1 MYNHVQAIAGGKSI
15 QEKKRCEMKQS
26 GKHWLLA
33 LVIFTVF
40 VALSGCG
47 KKDDGPVSMKGYAS
61 GVEAATEEETQAEE
75 SSLYTVSG
83 VDTTLST
90 MTFLNIDT
98 GRYEQY
104 SYTDGTIFKDR
115 HGSLISAASM
125 VPGKVVTLTLR
136 DKDLILEK
144 VEQSADAWEMDDI
157 GKFSYNEEDK
167 IFTIGDTKYSYDEE
181 LQVFSG
187 DAAIELSAVTG
198 QDTLRI
204 QGIDRKVLSVSVTTG
219 HGVIQLVNTQALE
232 GGWLSLNH
240 KNYYK
245 ITENMQLEVPEGT
258 YELTVAGNGYGGSTE
273 VAVTRNEQTSVD
285 VDSIKGEDP
294 KYCTLT
300 FAVDVAGALMYIDGS
315 QVDYT
320 QPLQL
325 QYGIHSI
332 QITADGYDTWSKRL
346 YVNSPE
352 AQIEIALSD
361 DDTGSTE
368 TESTETA
375 GNEENTTVEHKHSDS
390 TSDSNSTTG
399 TTGSTGSSS
408 DSDAYRKA
416 LSEIIDTLTSN
427 NNSSTST
434 LNQVVNSLTN

>member
-1 MYNHVQAIAGGKSI
+1 
-15 QEKKRCEMKQS
+15 MKQS
-26 GKHWLLA
+26 GKHWLLD

-352 AQIEIALSD
+352 AQIEIALSG

-390 TSDSNSTTG
+390 TSNSSG
-399 TTGSTGSSS
+399 TNSSSGSSSS

>member
-1 MYNHVQAIAGGKSI
+1 
-15 QEKKRCEMKQS
+15 MKQS

-47 KKDDGPVSMKGYAS
+47 RKDDGPVSMKGYVS
-61 GVEAATEEETQAEE
+61 GVEAATEEVTQAEE

-352 AQIEIALSD
+352 AQIEIALSG

-390 TSDSNSTTG
+390 TSNSSG
-399 TTGSTGSSS
+399 TNSSSGSSSS

>member
-1 MYNHVQAIAGGKSI
+1 
-15 QEKKRCEMKQS
+15 
-26 GKHWLLA
+26 
-33 LVIFTVF
+33 
-40 VALSGCG
+40 
-47 KKDDGPVSMKGYAS
+47 MKGYAS
-61 GVEAATEEETQAEE
+61 GVEAATEEVTQAEE

-273 VAVTRNEQTSVD
+273 VAVTRNEQISVD

-352 AQIEIALSD
+352 AQIEIALSG

-390 TSDSNSTTG
+390 TSNSSG
-399 TTGSTGSSS
+399 TNSSSGSSSS

>member
-1 MYNHVQAIAGGKSI
+1 
-15 QEKKRCEMKQS
+15 MKQS
-26 GKHWLLA
+26 EKHWLLA

-47 KKDDGPVSMKGYAS
+47 RKDDGPVSMKGYAS
-61 GVEAATEEETQAEE
+61 GVEAATEEVTQAEE

-273 VAVTRNEQTSVD
+273 VAVTRNEQISVD

-352 AQIEIALSD
+352 AQIEIALSG

-368 TESTETA
+368 TEPTEAAA
-375 GNEENTTVEHKHSDS
+375 GNEEDTTVEHKHSDS
-390 TSDSNSTTG
+390 TSGSNSTTG
-399 TTGSTGSSS
+399 STGSTTSGSTSNSSGTNSSSGSSSS

-427 NNSSTST
+427 SNYSTNT
-434 LNQVVNSLTN
+434 LNQVINSLTN

>member
-1 MYNHVQAIAGGKSI
+1 
-15 QEKKRCEMKQS
+15 MKQS

-352 AQIEIALSD
+352 AQIEIALSG

-375 GNEENTTVEHKHSDS
+375 GNEKDTTVEHKHSDS
-390 TSDSNSTTG
+390 TSDSSGTNSSS
-399 TTGSTGSSS
+399 GSSSS

-434 LNQVVNSLTN
+434 LNQVVNSLTD

>member
-1 MYNHVQAIAGGKSI
+1 
-15 QEKKRCEMKQS
+15 MKQS

-47 KKDDGPVSMKGYAS
+47 RKDDGPVSMKGYAS

-258 YELTVAGNGYGGSTE
+258 YELTVAGNGYGGSTG

-352 AQIEIALSD
+352 AQIEIALSG

-390 TSDSNSTTG
+390 TSNSSG
-399 TTGSTGSSS
+399 TNSSSGSSSS

>member
-1 MYNHVQAIAGGKSI
+1 M
-15 QEKKRCEMKQS
+15 KRS

-47 KKDDGPVSMKGYAS
+47 RKDDGPVSMKGYAS
-61 GVEAATEEETQAEE
+61 GVEAATEEVTQAEE

-83 VDTTLST
+83 ADTTLST

-232 GGWLSLNH
+232 DGWLSLNH

-352 AQIEIALSD
+352 AQIEIALSG

-368 TESTETA
+368 TEATETA

-399 TTGSTGSSS
+399 ATGSTGSSS

>member
-1 MYNHVQAIAGGKSI
+1 MYNHVQAIAGGKEHTGEKEVRNEAIREALAVGLGYFHSI
-15 QEKKRCEMKQS
+15 
-26 GKHWLLA
+26 
-33 LVIFTVF
+33 
-40 VALSGCG
+40 CG
-47 KKDDGPVSMKGYAS
+47 RGRKDDGPVSMKGYVS
-61 GVEAATEEETQAEE
+61 GVEAATEEVTQAEE

-83 VDTTLST
+83 ADTTLST

-273 VAVTRNEQTSVD
+273 VAVTRNEQISVD

-352 AQIEIALSD
+352 AQIEIALSG

-390 TSDSNSTTG
+390 TSNSSG
-399 TTGSTGSSS
+399 TNSSSGSSSS

>member
-1 MYNHVQAIAGGKSI
+1 
-15 QEKKRCEMKQS
+15 MKQS
-26 GKHWLLA
+26 EKHWLLA

-47 KKDDGPVSMKGYAS
+47 RKDDGPVSMKGYAS
-61 GVEAATEEETQAEE
+61 GVEAATEEVTQAEE

-83 VDTTLST
+83 ADTTLST

-273 VAVTRNEQTSVD
+273 VAVTRNEQISVD

-352 AQIEIALSD
+352 AQIEIALSGD
-361 DDTGSTE
+361 DMGSTE
-368 TESTETA
+368 IESTETA

-390 TSDSNSTTG
+390 TSNSSG
-399 TTGSTGSSS
+399 TNSSSGSSSS

>member
-1 MYNHVQAIAGGKSI
+1 
-15 QEKKRCEMKQS
+15 MKQS

-47 KKDDGPVSMKGYAS
+47 RKDDGPVSMKGYVS
-61 GVEAATEEETQAEE
+61 GVEAATEEVTQAEE

-83 VDTTLST
+83 ADTTLST

-352 AQIEIALSD
+352 AQIEIALSG

-390 TSDSNSTTG
+390 TSNSSG
-399 TTGSTGSSS
+399 TNSSSGSSSS

>member
-1 MYNHVQAIAGGKSI
+1 
-15 QEKKRCEMKQS
+15 MKQS

-245 ITENMQLEVPEGT
+245 ITENMQLELPEGT

-352 AQIEIALSD
+352 AQIEIALSG

-375 GNEENTTVEHKHSDS
+375 GNEENTTVEHKHSDN
-390 TSDSNSTTG
+390 TSNSSG
-399 TTGSTGSSS
+399 TNSSSGSSSS

>member
-1 MYNHVQAIAGGKSI
+1 
-15 QEKKRCEMKQS
+15 MKQS

-144 VEQSADAWEMDDI
+144 VEQSADVWEMDDI

-352 AQIEIALSD
+352 AQIEIALSG

-375 GNEENTTVEHKHSDS
+375 GNEENTTVEHKHSDN
-390 TSDSNSTTG
+390 TSNSSG
-399 TTGSTGSSS
+399 TNSSSGSSSS

>member
-1 MYNHVQAIAGGKSI
+1 
-15 QEKKRCEMKQS
+15 MKQS

-33 LVIFTVF
+33 LAIFTVF
-40 VALSGCG
+40 VALSGWG
-47 KKDDGPVSMKGYAS
+47 REEGGPVSMKGYVS
-61 GVEAATEEETQAEE
+61 GVEAATEEVTQAEE

-83 VDTTLST
+83 ADTTLST

-273 VAVTRNEQTSVD
+273 VAVTRNEQISVD

-352 AQIEIALSD
+352 AQIEIALSG

-390 TSDSNSTTG
+390 TSNSSG
-399 TTGSTGSSS
+399 TNSSSGSSSS

-416 LSEIIDTLTSN
+416 LSEIIDTSTSN

>member
-1 MYNHVQAIAGGKSI
+1 
-15 QEKKRCEMKQS
+15 MKQS

-204 QGIDRKVLSVSVTTG
+204 QGMDRKVLSVSVTTG

-352 AQIEIALSD
+352 AQIEIALSG

-390 TSDSNSTTG
+390 TSNSSG
-399 TTGSTGSSS
+399 TNSSSGSSSS

>member
-1 MYNHVQAIAGGKSI
+1 
-15 QEKKRCEMKQS
+15 MKQS

-47 KKDDGPVSMKGYAS
+47 RKDDGPVSMKGYAS

-90 MTFLNIDT
+90 MIFLNIDT

-187 DAAIELSAVTG
+187 DTAIELSAVTG

-273 VAVTRNEQTSVD
+273 VAVTRNEQISVD

-352 AQIEIALSD
+352 AQIEIALSG

-390 TSDSNSTTG
+390 TSDSSGTNSSS
-399 TTGSTGSSS
+399 GSSSS

>member
-1 MYNHVQAIAGGKSI
+1 
-15 QEKKRCEMKQS
+15 MKQS
-26 GKHWLLA
+26 EKHWLLA

-40 VALSGCG
+40 VSLSGCG
-47 KKDDGPVSMKGYAS
+47 RKDDGPVSMKGYAS
-61 GVEAATEEETQAEE
+61 GVEAATEEEIQAEE
-75 SSLYTVSG
+75 SSLYTVSS
-83 VDTTLST
+83 VDTALST

-115 HGSLISAASM
+115 HGSLISTASM

-187 DAAIELSAVTG
+187 DAAIELSVVTG

-273 VAVTRNEQTSVD
+273 VAVTRNEQISVD

-352 AQIEIALSD
+352 AQIEIALSG

-390 TSDSNSTTG
+390 TSNSSG
-399 TTGSTGSSS
+399 TNSSSGSSSS

>member
-1 MYNHVQAIAGGKSI
+1 
-15 QEKKRCEMKQS
+15 MKQS

-61 GVEAATEEETQAEE
+61 GVEAAKEEETQAEE

-232 GGWLSLNH
+232 DGWLSLNH

-273 VAVTRNEQTSVD
+273 VAVTRNEQISVD

-352 AQIEIALSD
+352 AQIEIALSG

-390 TSDSNSTTG
+390 TSNSSG
-399 TTGSTGSSS
+399 TNSSSGSSSS

>member
-1 MYNHVQAIAGGKSI
+1 M
-15 QEKKRCEMKQS
+15 
-26 GKHWLLA
+26 
-33 LVIFTVF
+33 VIFTVF

-47 KKDDGPVSMKGYAS
+47 RKDDGPVSMKGYAS
-61 GVEAATEEETQAEE
+61 GVEAATEEVTQAEE

-83 VDTTLST
+83 ADTTLST

-167 IFTIGDTKYSYDEE
+167 IFTVGDTKYSYDEE

-240 KNYYK
+240 KDYYK

-273 VAVTRNEQTSVD
+273 VAVTRNEQISVD

-352 AQIEIALSD
+352 AQIEIALSG

-390 TSDSNSTTG
+390 TSNSSG
-399 TTGSTGSSS
+399 TNSSSGSSSS

>member
-1 MYNHVQAIAGGKSI
+1 
-15 QEKKRCEMKQS
+15 MKQS

-40 VALSGCG
+40 VALSGCE

-352 AQIEIALSD
+352 AQIEIALSG

-390 TSDSNSTTG
+390 TSNSSG
-399 TTGSTGSSS
+399 TNSSSGSSSS

-434 LNQVVNSLTN
+434 LNQVVNSLTD

>member
-1 MYNHVQAIAGGKSI
+1 MYWLLPEENCL
-15 QEKKRCEMKQS
+15 QEYKRCVINQS

-352 AQIEIALSD
+352 AQIEIALSG

-390 TSDSNSTTG
+390 TSNSSG
-399 TTGSTGSSS
+399 TNSSSGSSSS

>member
-1 MYNHVQAIAGGKSI
+1 
-15 QEKKRCEMKQS
+15 MKQS

-240 KNYYK
+240 KDYYK

-300 FAVDVAGALMYIDGS
+300 FAVDAAGALMYIDGS

-352 AQIEIALSD
+352 AQIEIALSG

-390 TSDSNSTTG
+390 TSNSSG
-399 TTGSTGSSS
+399 TNSSSGSSSS

>member
-1 MYNHVQAIAGGKSI
+1 
-15 QEKKRCEMKQS
+15 MKQS

-47 KKDDGPVSMKGYAS
+47 RKDDGPVSMKGYAS

-352 AQIEIALSD
+352 AQIEIALSG

-375 GNEENTTVEHKHSDS
+375 GNEENTTVEHKHSDN
-390 TSDSNSTTG
+390 TSNSSG
-399 TTGSTGSSS
+399 TNSSSGSSSS

>member
-1 MYNHVQAIAGGKSI
+1 
-15 QEKKRCEMKQS
+15 MKQS

-352 AQIEIALSD
+352 AQIEIALSG

-375 GNEENTTVEHKHSDS
+375 GNEENTTMEHKHSDS
-390 TSDSNSTTG
+390 TSNSSG
-399 TTGSTGSSS
+399 TNSSSGSSSS

>member
-1 MYNHVQAIAGGKSI
+1 
-15 QEKKRCEMKQS
+15 MKQS

-47 KKDDGPVSMKGYAS
+47 RKDDGPVSMKGYAS

-352 AQIEIALSD
+352 AQIEIALSG

-375 GNEENTTVEHKHSDS
+375 GNEKDTTVEHKHSDS
-390 TSDSNSTTG
+390 TSNSSG
-399 TTGSTGSSS
+399 TNSSSGSSSS

>member
-1 MYNHVQAIAGGKSI
+1 
-15 QEKKRCEMKQS
+15 MKQS

-187 DAAIELSAVTG
+187 DAAIELSTVTG

-219 HGVIQLVNTQALE
+219 HGVIQLVNAQALE

-273 VAVTRNEQTSVD
+273 VAVTRNEQISVD

-352 AQIEIALSD
+352 AQIEIALSG

-399 TTGSTGSSS
+399 ATGSTGSSS

>member
-1 MYNHVQAIAGGKSI
+1 MYRQLPEEKSI
-15 QEKKRCEMKQS
+15 QEKKGCEMKQS
-26 GKHWLLA
+26 EKHWLLA

-47 KKDDGPVSMKGYAS
+47 RKDDGPVSMKGYAS
-61 GVEAATEEETQAEE
+61 GVEAATEEVTQAEE

-136 DKDLILEK
+136 DKDLILEE

-167 IFTIGDTKYSYDEE
+167 IFAIGDTKYSYDEE

-187 DAAIELSAVTG
+187 DTAIELSAVTG

-273 VAVTRNEQTSVD
+273 VAVTRNEQISVD

-352 AQIEIALSD
+352 AQIEIALSG

>member
-352 AQIEIALSD
+352 AQIEIALSG

-390 TSDSNSTTG
+390 TSNSSG
-399 TTGSTGSSS
+399 TNSSSGSSS
-408 DSDAYRKA
+408 GDSDAYRKA

>member
-1 MYNHVQAIAGGKSI
+1 
-15 QEKKRCEMKQS
+15 MKQS

-33 LVIFTVF
+33 LAIFTVF

-47 KKDDGPVSMKGYAS
+47 RKDDGPVSMKGYVS
-61 GVEAATEEETQAEE
+61 GVEAATEEVTQAEE

-83 VDTTLST
+83 ADTTLST

-273 VAVTRNEQTSVD
+273 VAVTRNEQISVD

-390 TSDSNSTTG
+390 TSDSNRTTG

>member
-1 MYNHVQAIAGGKSI
+1 
-15 QEKKRCEMKQS
+15 MKQS

-40 VALSGCG
+40 VALSGCR

-273 VAVTRNEQTSVD
+273 VAVTRNEQISVD

-352 AQIEIALSD
+352 AQIEIALSG

-375 GNEENTTVEHKHSDS
+375 GNEKDTTVEHKHSDS
-390 TSDSNSTTG
+390 TSNSSG
-399 TTGSTGSSS
+399 TNSSSGSSSS

>member
-1 MYNHVQAIAGGKSI
+1 
-15 QEKKRCEMKQS
+15 MKQS

-47 KKDDGPVSMKGYAS
+47 RKDDGPVSMKGYVS
-61 GVEAATEEETQAEE
+61 GVEAATEEVTQAEE

-83 VDTTLST
+83 ADTTLST

-219 HGVIQLVNTQALE
+219 HGIIQLVNTQALE

-352 AQIEIALSD
+352 AQIEIALSG

-399 TTGSTGSSS
+399 ATGSTGSSS

>member
-1 MYNHVQAIAGGKSI
+1 
-15 QEKKRCEMKQS
+15 MKQS

-47 KKDDGPVSMKGYAS
+47 RKDDGPVSMKGYVS

-273 VAVTRNEQTSVD
+273 VAVTRNEQISVD

-352 AQIEIALSD
+352 AQIEIALSG

-375 GNEENTTVEHKHSDS
+375 GNEKDTTVEHKHSDS
-390 TSDSNSTTG
+390 TSNSSG
-399 TTGSTGSSS
+399 TNSSSGSSSS

>member
-1 MYNHVQAIAGGKSI
+1 
-15 QEKKRCEMKQS
+15 MKQS

-47 KKDDGPVSMKGYAS
+47 RKDDGPVSMKGYAS
-61 GVEAATEEETQAEE
+61 GVEAATEEVTQAEE

-83 VDTTLST
+83 ADTTLST

-187 DAAIELSAVTG
+187 DAAIELSTVTG

-273 VAVTRNEQTSVD
+273 VAVTKNEQISVD

-352 AQIEIALSD
+352 AQIEIALSG

-375 GNEENTTVEHKHSDS
+375 ENEENTTVEHKHSDR
-390 TSDSNSTTG
+390 TSDSGGTNSSS
-399 TTGSTGSSS
+399 GSSSS

-427 NNSSTST
+427 KNSSTST
-434 LNQVVNSLTN
+434 LNQVVNSLTD

>member
-1 MYNHVQAIAGGKSI
+1 
-15 QEKKRCEMKQS
+15 MKQS

-187 DAAIELSAVTG
+187 DAAIELSVVTG

-273 VAVTRNEQTSVD
+273 VAVTRNEQISVD

-352 AQIEIALSD
+352 AQIEIALSG

-390 TSDSNSTTG
+390 TSNSSG
-399 TTGSTGSSS
+399 TNRSSGSSSS

>member
-1 MYNHVQAIAGGKSI
+1 
-15 QEKKRCEMKQS
+15 MKQS

-352 AQIEIALSD
+352 AQIEIALSG

-375 GNEENTTVEHKHSDS
+375 GNEENTTVEHKHSDN
-390 TSDSNSTTG
+390 TSNSSG
-399 TTGSTGSSS
+399 TNSSSGSPSS

>member
-1 MYNHVQAIAGGKSI
+1 
-15 QEKKRCEMKQS
+15 MKQS

-47 KKDDGPVSMKGYAS
+47 TKDDGPVSMKGYAS
-61 GVEAATEEETQAEE
+61 GVEAATEEVTQAEE

-167 IFTIGDTKYSYDEE
+167 IFTIGDTKYSYNEE

-352 AQIEIALSD
+352 AQIEIALSG

-390 TSDSNSTTG
+390 TSDSNRTTG

>member
-1 MYNHVQAIAGGKSI
+1 
-15 QEKKRCEMKQS
+15 MKQS
-26 GKHWLLA
+26 EKHWLLA

-47 KKDDGPVSMKGYAS
+47 RKDDGPVSMKGYAS
-61 GVEAATEEETQAEE
+61 GVEAATEEVTQVEE

-83 VDTTLST
+83 ADTTLST

-232 GGWLSLNH
+232 DGWLSLNH

-273 VAVTRNEQTSVD
+273 VAVTRNEQISVD

-352 AQIEIALSD
+352 AQIEIALSG

-368 TESTETA
+368 TGLTETA

-390 TSDSNSTTG
+390 TSDSSGTNSSS
-399 TTGSTGSSS
+399 GSSSS

-434 LNQVVNSLTN
+434 LNQLVNSLTN

>member
-1 MYNHVQAIAGGKSI
+1 
-15 QEKKRCEMKQS
+15 MKQS

-198 QDTLRI
+198 QDILRI

-352 AQIEIALSD
+352 AQIEIALSG

-375 GNEENTTVEHKHSDS
+375 GNEENTTVEHKHSDN
-390 TSDSNSTTG
+390 TSNSSG
-399 TTGSTGSSS
+399 TNSSSGSSSS

>member
-1 MYNHVQAIAGGKSI
+1 
-15 QEKKRCEMKQS
+15 MKQS

-181 LQVFSG
+181 LQMFSG

-352 AQIEIALSD
+352 AQIEIALSG

-390 TSDSNSTTG
+390 TSNSSG
-399 TTGSTGSSS
+399 TNSSSGSSSS

-434 LNQVVNSLTN
+434 LNQVVNSLTD